1 MLGGMIPACFVPS
14 RQFTPHPWRGR
25 PPRLPRRVRFLLDA
39 LVLAAIGLTLPLAL
53 LFVFFGT

>member
-1 MLGGMIPACFVPS
+1 MIPACFVPS